1 MARARTRVRA
11 RIRAPAT
18 RGTTGEQVCNGSAG
32 SADNSTDWT
41 FQARA
46 EARAR
51 IVLSAR
57 TTPVRPRRTWW
68 RGLTDTGAASGVPTG
83 GGAMA
88 AVLVTVFGPTLSGWQ
103 TELLAQPAVWTVP
116 LAFTVMVAGSLL
128 TRGRVPADVGA
139 TMLAAAHPGSSVKET
154 LRNACSAS

>member
-1 MARARTRVRA
+1 
-11 RIRAPAT
+11 
-18 RGTTGEQVCNGSAG
+18 
-32 SADNSTDWT
+32 
-41 FQARA
+41 
-46 EARAR
+46 
-51 IVLSAR
+51 VLSAR
-57 TTPVRPRRTWW
+57 TAPVRPRRIWW

-83 GGAMA
+83 GGAAMA

-139 TMLAAAHPGSSVKET
+139 TMLAAARPGSRVKEA